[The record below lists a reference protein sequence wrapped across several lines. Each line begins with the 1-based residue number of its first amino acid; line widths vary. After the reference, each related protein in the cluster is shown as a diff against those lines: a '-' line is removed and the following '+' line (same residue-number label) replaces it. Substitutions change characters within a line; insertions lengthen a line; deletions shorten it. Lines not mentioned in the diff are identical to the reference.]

1 MLEYLHFAR
10 VSSDSTFSRY
20 SRNSRSST
28 ISTYSS
34 YSIVINE
41 SSQSNTKH
49 KHFTVPVHEVR
60 CSIYNSRLNEAPTR
74 CILMSNN
81 FTYVIAGGHI
91 TCNQC
96 QAMSKRSRQR
106 CKAPAMKDKA
116 VCRTHG
122 GRSTGPKTETGR
134 QRCSKSRTVHGRET
148 REARSERSLASAR
161 MAVLE
166 EVGFSIGL
174 LEGPRIRGV
183 RPNRMAEVFP
193 ELQALR
199 KKRVEVLFVVDKLFK
214 F

>member
-1 MLEYLHFAR
+1 MTQHSQGTQGTQGVQQYQPIQVTQYF
-10 VSSDSTFSRY
+10 
-20 SRNSRSST
+20 
-28 ISTYSS
+28 IS
-34 YSIVINE
+34 E

-81 FTYVIAGGHI
+81 FTYVIAGGRI

-106 CKAPAMKDKA
+106 CKAPAMKGKA

-122 GRSTGPKTETGR
+122 GLSTGCKTKAGR
-134 QRCSKSRTVHGRET
+134 QRCAEAKTIHGRET

-161 MAVLE
+161 LAVLE
-166 EVGFSIGL
+166 ALGFSIGL
-174 LEGPRIRGV
+174 MTGGRTRGR
-183 RPNRMAEVFP
+183 RPDRMVEAYP
-193 ELQALR
+193 ELQVMFQKMVIGRA
-199 KKRVEVLFVVDKLFK
+199 KHSS
-214 F
+214 